1 MANLYLID
9 GSGIAYRAFFA
20 LGDWMSTSDGLPTNA
35 IYGVARMLLKL
46 LKEYVKKGEDSI
58 IFVMDK
64 KTTTYRNEL
73 LKTYKA
79 QRPETPEKY
88 IQQIPYIYEMV
99 EKLGIK
105 LVAMDNYEADDV
117 IATIVSKKKRNYEK
131 VYIITSDKDMMQLV
145 KDNVY
150 ILRPEKGITEMV
162 FYDAHQV
169 EKKMGVP
176 PEQIAD
182 LLALMGDS
190 SDNIPGVK
198 GIGIKTAQKLLQ
210 DYKDLDDLY
219 QHLDE
224 IKGSTKNKLKNEKET
239 AYLSKKLVQLL
250 VDAPIDEIFEDKEI
264 IYQGFKDDLRD
275 FLKKLEFNS
284 ILKELDVP
292 DTSSNSSKMVMKT
305 KTEKKDYSSKGKYYE
320 YNAHDYKKLLKT
332 LKKYEI
338 ISFDLETSS
347 LDPYQADIV
356 GIALSWNP
364 FEGYF
369 LYLYKEKD
377 RWEITKEIV
386 NLLNNKKVIGQNL
399 KYDITVLKVNGIEL
413 NKVYFDS
420 MIAAYLL
427 NPDSR
432 RFNMDDLAKEYLDY
446 KTTKYKEVMGKD
458 IKLLTLG
465 DIDKKK
471 VVEYAAEDADIAY
484 RLFEVLMPK
493 LEEFELNELFEKIE
507 VSTINVLSEMEM
519 NGVYFDLKELKKLEE
534 EYDKKL
540 NSLMNEMKKIVGYDF
555 NPNSPKQVRE
565 LLFENLGLKG
575 KRKTKSGSYSTDAD
589 SLEALRDEHPIIEKL
604 LEYRKYQKLLSTYII
619 AIPKLVNKK
628 TGRVHTSF
636 NQTGTATGRLSS
648 SDPNLQNL
656 PIREEDGE
664 RIRSAVK
671 AQRDD
676 YVLLS
681 ADYSQIELRV
691 LAHLTNDETLIN
703 AFNKGEDIHAL
714 TAAAIFGVKIDDVDY
729 NMRRVGKVVN
739 FSLVYGSSPYG
750 LAENLKIPVEDA
762 KDFMNRYF
770 KTYQKVKEYQESS
783 LKVATQKGYVETIFG
798 RKRFLKNITTG
809 KSELKRIVINTP
821 IQGSAADI
829 MKLAMINLYKK
840 LPKEAKL
847 ILQVHD
853 EVVIELPKEI
863 VEETKKTVQDCMENA
878 VKLKIPLKV
887 DISVGKNWQK

>member
-1 MANLYLID
+1 
-9 GSGIAYRAFFA
+9 
-20 LGDWMSTSDGLPTNA
+20 
-35 IYGVARMLLKL
+35 
-46 LKEYVKKGEDSI
+46 
-58 IFVMDK
+58 
-64 KTTTYRNEL
+64 
-73 LKTYKA
+73 
-79 QRPETPEKY
+79 
-88 IQQIPYIYEMV
+88 
-99 EKLGIK
+99 
-105 LVAMDNYEADDV
+105 
-117 IATIVSKKKRNYEK
+117 
-131 VYIITSDKDMMQLV
+131 
-145 KDNVY
+145 
-150 ILRPEKGITEMV
+150 
-162 FYDAHQV
+162 
-169 EKKMGVP
+169 
-176 PEQIAD
+176 
-182 LLALMGDS
+182 
-190 SDNIPGVK
+190 
-198 GIGIKTAQKLLQ
+198 
-210 DYKDLDDLY
+210 
-219 QHLDE
+219 
-224 IKGSTKNKLKNEKET
+224 
-239 AYLSKKLVQLL
+239 
-250 VDAPIDEIFEDKEI
+250 
-264 IYQGFKDDLRD
+264 
-275 FLKKLEFNS
+275 
-284 ILKELDVP
+284 
-292 DTSSNSSKMVMKT
+292 
-305 KTEKKDYSSKGKYYE
+305 
-320 YNAHDYKKLLKT
+320 
-332 LKKYEI
+332 
-338 ISFDLETSS
+338 
-347 LDPYQADIV
+347 
-356 GIALSWNP
+356 
-364 FEGYF
+364 
-369 LYLYKEKD
+369 
-377 RWEITKEIV
+377 
-386 NLLNNKKVIGQNL
+386 
-399 KYDITVLKVNGIEL
+399 
-413 NKVYFDS
+413 

-484 RLFEVLMPK
+484 RLFEVLRPK

-507 VSTINVLSEMEM
+507 MSTINVLSEMEM

-714 TAAAIFGVKIDDVDY
+714 TAAAIFGVKIEDVDY